1 MRSVIGT
8 LSLDEALSE
17 RERINTDVQ
26 GQMEAVTD
34 KWGIRIA
41 RIEIVEITPPPKILE
56 ALALQKQADQEKRAK
71 ILQSE
76 GSQQSAI
83 NIADGAAKAAI
94 RDAEGEREAA
104 ILRAEGNRQAFILEA
119 EGRSQAITSVYR
131 AIREANPDP
140 SLIAILQLETLGKL
154 AESDN
159 AKIVVPFESAALLGA
174 AQALR
179 SVLDSVPAG

>member
-1 MRSVIGT
+1 MYQRVFRG
-8 LSLDEALSE
+8 
-17 RERINTDVQ
+17 
-26 GQMEAVTD
+26 
-34 KWGIRIA
+34 
-41 RIEIVEITPPPKILE
+41 PKQTVKNDTI
-56 ALALQKQADQEKRAK
+56 KKRART
-71 ILQSE
+71 QTP
-76 GSQQSAI
+76 A
-83 NIADGAAKAAI
+83 
-94 RDAEGEREAA
+94 
-104 ILRAEGNRQAFILEA
+104 NRQAFILEA

-140 SLIAILQLETLGKL
+140 SLIGILQLETLGKF